1 MQCKHTK
8 NPGATLSYS
17 ALEDEFAK
25 VPALV
30 RRGLCRSYVLMTN
43 ARVSAQAEARIR
55 DRLRAAG
62 VSHPLVFGYQWLCAT
77 IAAHRA
83 LRLFVPRV
91 YGLGDLSQILDE
103 RAYAQ
108 ASVLMASAR
117 DQLATFVVTEPYRKA
132 AEALRSYRFVLL
144 LGEPAVG
151 KSVIALMLAIA
162 AADNWG
168 CLTVKARSASELVA
182 RWNPHEPG
190 QFFWVDDA
198 FGAVR
203 HDEQLTSDWLRSM
216 PHVMAAID
224 IGARVVLTSR
234 SYIYQDARR
243 LLKEYSYPRLRE
255 QQVIV
260 DVEDLSPEER
270 RQILYNHI
278 AYGDQPPDVRRA
290 MKPFLD
296 RAAEVRPF
304 RPEMARR
311 LGQRA
316 FTTGLSITV
325 SGIETFMAR
334 PRQLLRD
341 VYSEFGADE
350 QAALTLVYAAA
361 GKGHLQSP
369 LALDVKQC
377 DIITRAGSTPAGT
390 ARALESLTGSF
401 LSPAGLAPTPLR
413 AAPYPPLPGEPPRRL
428 FTWQRTVNPGWA
440 FRHPTLFEGFAA
452 WLSTQPHLL
461 TVVLAGLSDDALL
474 ASVDCAVEDAS
485 LAHGILLRMPPP
497 LYRGV
502 AERVATIAQ
511 RSWQRTCWD
520 GWEDWRA
527 TQRTVL
533 GFLATR
539 SSDAFLSTYLQ
550 IDPGLPA
557 RLTEFPR
564 FASFVE
570 GAPEPDALARLHQA
584 HLLPE
589 RNRLDAV
596 EQMTRLAIGTPDAG
610 WLHIPAWQILLKP
623 AERASLMDR
632 VRRELVPQFGTD
644 QDPIPGE
651 RLEDEDPFERALYD
665 YQQAF
670 EEAGDP
676 QTAAAFAAVLDA
688 CLEQPIASPDDWQ
701 PEWDDD
707 PERRY
712 VGNAGSLAPRPVPG
726 RSIFDDI
733 DR

>member
-1 MQCKHTK
+1 
-8 NPGATLSYS
+8 
-17 ALEDEFAK
+17 
-25 VPALV
+25 
-30 RRGLCRSYVLMTN
+30 
-43 ARVSAQAEARIR
+43 
-55 DRLRAAG
+55 
-62 VSHPLVFGYQWLCAT
+62 
-77 IAAHRA
+77 
-83 LRLFVPRV
+83 
-91 YGLGDLSQILDE
+91 
-103 RAYAQ
+103 
-108 ASVLMASAR
+108 
-117 DQLATFVVTEPYRKA
+117 
-132 AEALRSYRFVLL
+132 
-144 LGEPAVG
+144 
-151 KSVIALMLAIA
+151 
-162 AADNWG
+162 
-168 CLTVKARSASELVA
+168 
-182 RWNPHEPG
+182 
-190 QFFWVDDA
+190 
-198 FGAVR
+198 
-203 HDEQLTSDWLRSM
+203 
-216 PHVMAAID
+216 MAAIGM
-224 IGARVVLTSR
+224 GARLVLTSR

-255 QQVIV
+255 QQVTV
-260 DVEDLSPEER
+260 DVEDLSPGER

-316 FTTGLSITV
+316 FTTGLSV
-325 SGIETFMAR
+325 SEPGIETFMAR

-369 LALDVKQC
+369 LALDVAQC
-377 DIITRAGSTPAGT
+377 DIIARAGSTPAGA

-401 LSPAGLAPTPLR
+401 LSPAVLAPTPLR
-413 AAPYPPLPGEPPRRL
+413 PLRAAPFSPLPGEPPRRL
-428 FTWQRTVNPGWA
+428 FTWQRTVTPGWA

-452 WLSTQPHLL
+452 WLSAQPHLL
-461 TVVLAGLSDDALL
+461 SVVLAGLSDDALL
-474 ASVDCAVEDAS
+474 ASVDCATEDAS
-485 LAHGILLRMPPP
+485 QANGILLRMPPA

-502 AERVATIAQ
+502 AERVAAIAQ
-511 RSWQRTCWD
+511 RSWQQSCRD

-533 GFLATR
+533 GFLASR
-539 SSDAFLSTYLQ
+539 SSDAFLSTYLH

-570 GAPEPDALARLHQA
+570 GAPEPDVLARLYQA

-589 RNRLDAV
+589 RIRLDAV

-623 AERASLMDR
+623 PERARLIER
-632 VRRELVPQFGTD
+632 VRQELVPQFGTD
-644 QDPIPGE
+644 QDPIPAE
-651 RLEDEDPFERALYD
+651 REEHEDPFERALYD

-670 EEAGDP
+670 EEAGDA
-676 QTAAAFAAVLDA
+676 QTAAAFAAALEA
-688 CLEQPIASPDDWQ
+688 FLEQPITSPDDWQ
-701 PEWDDD
+701 PDWDQRSGASLRRQRRPASPPSRTRPQHLRRHRPVRRALGDIRRGRRSA
-707 PERRY
+707 ERA
-712 VGNAGSLAPRPVPG
+712 AGERFEGGRTREDGREDGRVATCPNVRGSTTRSTCSWRNSPRPACTSIGNVPV
-726 RSIFDDI
+726 S
-733 DR
+733 